1 MSFGAFATLLV
12 AAGFVWLLV
21 RVLHPAR
28 RSQYES
34 YAAIP
39 FADDDP
45 ADDTDNG
52 AAHDE

>member
-21 RVLHPAR
+21 RVLHPGR

-39 FADDDP
+39 FADDEP
-45 ADDTDNG
+45 AVNRDHEG
-52 AAHDE
+52 AHDE